1 MIFLD
6 GESVSIELDKPVF
19 ASSSAAFFNVPS
31 NAPILISSPVTEQI
45 IVPGGTMLLSADFER
60 SGFDLLITGSD
71 GTQFVIVNY
80 FGSPVQADL
89 ITQGGSLL
97 PFDLVSTLAGPV
109 APGQYVQNGDIPEEA
124 PIGRIDEVVGE
135 VMATRVDGTTVPL
148 KLDSPV
154 FQGDILETGTGGAV
168 AVLFIDE
175 TEFSLGEEGRMVL
188 DELIFDATSLEGSSS
203 FTVVQGVFVFVS
215 GEIAANNPDDMEVR
229 TPVATLGIRGTRVAG
244 KAAAE
249 GDLNTIT
256 VMPDPGT
263 DNVTGSVTVST
274 QTSSVTLNTAFQT
287 TAVSS
292 VFEAPAP
299 AITLSSSQAGSL
311 YGAVSNILSNS
322 TASDNAS
329 TNRENDGG
337 RDNDAPAAGG
347 NNETTAET
355 ETAASEGVENSTEVP
370 LESEIIEDD
379 FETGDELA
387 PEEGFESEDQFE
399 PEGEFGPEEGFG
411 PESEFGPEE
420 GFEPEVEV
428 GSEEGPGPEGEF
440 GPEVG
445 GEFGPDGSAGEDA
458 VYDAAWDAFESAIAE
473 GQSLDNAAGA
483 AEGAAKDLAIE
494 IYGEEFDEDFFDA
507 AFSQELS
514 LAGFEGTEGLVPD
527 GPGDFGPGGPDEFG
541 PEEPGQWGPEGEF
554 KEFGPEGDFGEFG
567 PEGEYGEFGPEG
579 EFDEFGPQADFGGWG
594 PEPLATVYYDDYWGT
609 GEYQTEVYFDTPE
622 VGFDDGFYTV
632 GGDYFDPYWDYNYF
646 NPFGAGFD
654 SFNVFLDPGIDEPFG
669 GADDFFFF
677 PNEAER
683 FIPLLN
689 DGNVV
694 QLANT
699 DSAVDGPVLTG
710 LGLLLH
716 QAGNASFTFSQTG
729 TVFVGGGVIN
739 ETDNAVPSGLLI
751 DNIKLNNS
759 VVLGFESGSLDGLQ
773 FIGNVA
779 IVGNSG
785 SIAPTEGNFQAFLL
799 AGGAP
804 VSSIESFLNVDS
816 GSLNFGGAV
825 NPTFGSAIG
834 TFVDVVAGDT
844 ITYDFDFIDAESAG
858 GAQFNFFKDFA
869 FATFGEQFADNI
881 IGTSG
886 NDSLSGTDSADVLK
900 GLAGDDVIFAF
911 AGNDTIDGGVG
922 ADTISG
928 GAGTDT
934 ITFIESTASVI
945 VDMSNGTAI
954 SAGETDNFTGIENII
969 GSTLSDSITGD
980 GNSNIL
986 NGSSGADTLIGGA
999 GDDTLIGGSGADNLQ
1014 GGAGEDTASF
1024 ESEGSVTLSMNGGT
1038 ATIGGVVDTIANIE
1052 NVVGGVFNDTIAGN
1066 SGSNTIE
1073 GGAGSDTLTGGGGAD
1088 TFLFTAIGD
1097 GAEINSNTSLSST
1110 VLSTNGID
1118 VISDFVSGVDK
1129 IGIGAEFA
1137 ITPVSTSTGTVLNNF
1152 NFFTVS
1158 GYDGT
1163 NSGASNGVRHLVFDT
1178 SDDVLIFDDNSATA
1192 GYTIIAETT
1201 GATVVASDIITDIL

>member
-1 MIFLD
+1 
-6 GESVSIELDKPVF
+6 
-19 ASSSAAFFNVPS
+19 
-31 NAPILISSPVTEQI
+31 
-45 IVPGGTMLLSADFER
+45 MLLDADFTR
-60 SGFDLLITGSD
+60 SGFDLLITGPD
-71 GTQFVIVNY
+71 GAQFVIVNY
-80 FGSPVQADL
+80 FGSPVRADL
-89 ITQGGSLL
+89 ITEGGSLL
-97 PFDLVSTLAGPV
+97 PFDLVTALAGP
-109 APGQYVQNGDIPEEA
+109 ATPGQYAQNGDNPEEA
-124 PIGRIDEVVGE
+124 PIGRIDEAIGE

-148 KLDSPV
+148 KVDSPV

-175 TEFSLGEEGRMVL
+175 TEFSLGEDGRMVL
-188 DELIFDATSLEGSSS
+188 DELIFDPTSLEGSSS

-263 DNVTGSVTVST
+263 DSVTGSVTVST

-311 YGAVSNILSNS
+311 YGAVSNINS
-322 TASDNAS
+322 TPTAPDNAP
-329 TNRENDGG
+329 TNRENDSG
-337 RDNDAPAAGG
+337 RENGAPTAGG
-347 NNETTAET
+347 NNATTADT
-355 ETAASEGVENSTEVP
+355 GSVSAEGVENITEAP
-370 LESEIIEDD
+370 LGSEIIEEDIGV
-379 FETGDELA
+379 EDELG
-387 PEEGFESEDQFE
+387 PENDFG
-399 PEGEFGPEEGFG
+399 PEGEF
-411 PESEFGPEE
+411 
-420 GFEPEVEV
+420 EPED
-428 GSEEGPGPEGEF
+428 GPGPEGEF
-440 GPEVG
+440 GPEIG
-445 GEFGPDGSAGEDA
+445 GELGPDGSPGEDA

-494 IYGEEFDEDFFDA
+494 IYGDDFNEDYFDA
-507 AFSQELS
+507 AFSEELS
-514 LAGFEGTEGLVPD
+514 LAGFEGTEVLGPEGSGD
-527 GPGDFGPGGPDEFG
+527 FGPEGPGDFGPGGPGEY
-541 PEEPGQWGPEGEF
+541 GPEGEF
-554 KEFGPEGDFGEFG
+554 GEYGPGEEFA

-579 EFDEFGPQADFGGWG
+579 EFDEFGPAADFEGWG

-654 SFNVFLDPGIDEPFG
+654 PFNVFLDPGIDEPFG
-669 GADDFFFF
+669 AENDFFFF

-804 VSSIESFLNVDS
+804 VSSIETFLNVDS
-816 GSLNFGGAV
+816 GSLNFGGV
-825 NPTFGSAIG
+825 LNPTFGSAIG
-834 TFVDVVAGDT
+834 TFVNVVAGDT

-886 NDSLSGTDSADVLK
+886 NDSLSGTESADVLK

-911 AGNDTIDGGVG
+911 AGNDTIDGGSG

-928 GAGTDT
+928 GTGADT
-934 ITFIESTASVI
+934 ITFIESTASVT

-954 SAGETDNFTGIENII
+954 SSGETDSFTEIENII
-969 GSTLSDSITGD
+969 GSTFSDSISGD

-1014 GGAGEDTASF
+1014 GGDGEDTVSF
-1024 ESEGSVTLSMNGGT
+1024 ESEGVVTLSMNAGT
-1038 ATIGGVVDTIANIE
+1038 ATIGSVVDNISSIE
-1052 NVVGGVFNDTIAGN
+1052 NVLGGVFNDTIAGN

-1073 GGAGSDTLTGGGGAD
+1073 GGAGSDTLTGGGGRIC
-1088 TFLFTAIGD
+1088 FCSPPL
-1097 GAEINSNTSLSST
+1097 EIAQKLI
-1110 VLSTNGID
+1110 LI
-1118 VISDFVSGVDK
+1118 
-1129 IGIGAEFA
+1129 
-1137 ITPVSTSTGTVLNNF
+1137 LN
-1152 NFFTVS
+1152 
-1158 GYDGT
+1158 
-1163 NSGASNGVRHLVFDT
+1163 
-1178 SDDVLIFDDNSATA
+1178 
-1192 GYTIIAETT
+1192 
-1201 GATVVASDIITDIL
+1201 

>member
-1 MIFLD
+1 M
-6 GESVSIELDKPVF
+6 SIEPNKSVF
-19 ASSSAAFFNVPS
+19 APVTSSPFHVPK
-31 NAPILISSPVTEQI
+31 NAPTLISGQGAEQI
-45 IVPGGTMLLSADFER
+45 IVPGGTMLLDADFER
-60 SGFDLLITGSD
+60 SGFDLLITGPD
-71 GTQFVIVNY
+71 GTQFLIVNY
-80 FGSPVQADL
+80 FTSPARADL
-89 ITQGGSLL
+89 MTEGGSLL
-97 PFDLVSTLAGPV
+97 PFDLISSLAGS
-109 APGQYVQNGDIPEEA
+109 ATPGQYAQNGDSPEDL
-124 PIGRIDEVVGE
+124 PIGRIDEAVGE

-148 KLDSPV
+148 KVDSPV
-154 FQGDILETGTGGAV
+154 FQGDILETGKGGAV

-175 TEFSLGEEGRMVL
+175 TEFSLGEDGRMVL
-188 DELIFDATSLEGSSS
+188 DELIFDPTSLEGSSS

-263 DNVTGSVTVST
+263 DSVTGSVTVST
-274 QTSSVTLNTAFQT
+274 QTSSVILNTAFQT

-292 VFEAPAP
+292 VFDAPAP

-311 YGAVSNILSNS
+311 YGAVSKLSS
-322 TASDNAS
+322 TSNVSENAS

-337 RDNDAPAAGG
+337 RDNAAPSVSGDRV
-347 NNETTAET
+347 TTADT
-355 ETAASEGVENSTEVP
+355 DTAASEDVENVTEVP
-370 LESEIIEDD
+370 LESAIIEED
-379 FETGDELA
+379 FANEGEFA
-387 PEEGFESEDQFE
+387 PEEEFGAEGEFAPEDGFGPEGEISPEVGPE
-399 PEGEFGPEEGFG
+399 PEGEFEA
-411 PESEFGPEE
+411 
-420 GFEPEVEV
+420 EV
-428 GSEEGPGPEGEF
+428 S
-440 GPEVG
+440 
-445 GEFGPDGSAGEDA
+445 GEFGPDAPPGEEA

-494 IYGEEFDEDFFDA
+494 IYGADFDEDFFDA
-507 AFSQELS
+507 AFSEELS
-514 LAGFEGTEGLVPD
+514 LAGFEGVEGFDTAGPEEFGPE
-527 GPGDFGPGGPDEFG
+527 GPGDFGPGGPDEYG
-541 PEEPGQWGPEGEF
+541 P
-554 KEFGPEGDFGEFG
+554 DGEFG
-567 PEGEYGEFGPEG
+567 EYGPGEEFAPEGEYGEFGPEG
-579 EFDEFGPQADFGGWG
+579 EFDEFGPEADFEGWG

-622 VGFDDGFYTV
+622 VGFEDGFYTV
-632 GGDYFDPYWDYNYF
+632 GGDYFDPYWDYNFF

-654 SFNVFLDPGIDEPFG
+654 TFNVFLNPGIDEPFG
-669 GADDFFFF
+669 SEDDFFFF
-677 PNEAER
+677 PDEAER

-716 QAGNASFTFSQTG
+716 QSGNASFTFSQSG

-751 DNIKLNNS
+751 DNIKLNDT

-804 VSSIESFLNVDS
+804 VSSIESFLNVDP
-816 GSLNFGGAV
+816 GSLNFGGV
-825 NPTFGSAIG
+825 LTPTFGSAIG
-834 TFVDVVAGDT
+834 AFVDVVAGDT

-869 FATFGEQFADNI
+869 FATFGEQFSDNI
-881 IGTSG
+881 IGTPG
-886 NDSLSGTDSADVLK
+886 NDSLLGTDSADVMK

-911 AGNDTIDGGVG
+911 AGNDTIDGGAG
-922 ADTISG
+922 GDTISG

-934 ITFIESTASVI
+934 VTFIDSTASVT
-945 VDMSNGTAI
+945 VDMVNGTAV
-954 SAGETDNFTGIENII
+954 SSGETDNFTEVENII
-969 GSTLSDSITGD
+969 GSTFSDSITGD

-1024 ESEGSVTLSMNGGT
+1024 ESEGSLTFSMNAGT
-1038 ATIGGVVDTIANIE
+1038 ATIGGVVDTISSIE

-1088 TFLFTAIGD
+1088 MFLFTAIGD
-1097 GAEINSNTSLSST
+1097 SAEINTDTELNSST
-1110 VLSTNGID
+1110 LGTNGID
-1118 VISDFVSGVDK
+1118 VINDFVSGVDK

-1137 ITPVSTSTGTVLNNF
+1137 ITPPDGPGGTSTGAVLDNF
-1152 NFFTVS
+1152 TFFTVS

-1163 NSGASNGVRHLVFDT
+1163 NSGAINGVRHLIFDT
-1178 SDDVLIFDDNSATA
+1178 SDNVLIFDDNAATA

-1201 GATVVASDIITDIL
+1201 GATVVASDVTTDIL